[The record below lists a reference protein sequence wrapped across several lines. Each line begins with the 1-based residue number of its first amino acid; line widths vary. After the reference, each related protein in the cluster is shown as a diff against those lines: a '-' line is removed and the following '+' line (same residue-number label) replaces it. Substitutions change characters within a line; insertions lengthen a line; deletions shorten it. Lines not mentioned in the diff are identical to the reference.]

1 MWDHSPSSSLVHR
14 TDEASSS
21 SSDNAKLVKIVDM
34 TETLKGPQDAP
45 GHWLVTGAKLGVE
58 KGKIVVRA
66 KYSLL
71 NY

>member
-1 MWDHSPSSSLVHR
+1 MSGQSG
-14 TDEASSS
+14 
-21 SSDNAKLVKIVDM
+21 KLAKIVDSSEM
-34 TETLKGPQDAP
+34 LKGPQDLP

-58 KGKIVVRA
+58 KGKIVLRV

>member
-1 MWDHSPSSSLVHR
+1 MQR
-14 TDEASSS
+14 TDESSSS
-21 SSDNAKLVKIVDM
+21 SSDNSKLMKIVDM

-58 KGKIVVRA
+58 KGRIIVRA

>member
-1 MWDHSPSSSLVHR
+1 MQR
-14 TDEASSS
+14 TDESSSS
-21 SSDNAKLVKIVDM
+21 SSDNSKLLKIVDM

-58 KGKIVVRA
+58 KGRIIVRA